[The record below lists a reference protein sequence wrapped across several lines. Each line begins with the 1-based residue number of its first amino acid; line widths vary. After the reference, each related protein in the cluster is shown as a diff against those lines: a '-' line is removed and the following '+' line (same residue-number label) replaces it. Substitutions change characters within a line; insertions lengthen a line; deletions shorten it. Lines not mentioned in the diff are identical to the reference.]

1 MATTLVTPPTTD
13 PVTLVEAKSHCRV
26 DIDDDDGLLAGY
38 ILTARQHLET
48 ETRRAF
54 ATQTW
59 DLTIDEQWPATRVNG
74 CYRNRIV
81 LPRPPVQSV
90 TSISYIDGAGATQVL
105 AANQYKLAKADT
117 GEWFIDPAYGVA
129 WPTIRREMAA
139 VTIRFVA
146 GYGNGVGQEPFPE
159 PLRQAMLL
167 LIGSWYENREAI
179 VIGTIVNELPLAVA
193 SLVFPFRV
201 FY

>member
-1 MATTLVTPPTTD
+1 MATTLVTPPTAD
-13 PVTLVEAKSHCRV
+13 PVTLVEAKAHCRIS
-26 DIDDDDGLLAGY
+26 IDDDDGLIAGY
-38 ILTARQHLET
+38 ILAARHHLET

-59 DLTIDEQWPATRVNG
+59 DLTIDDEWPIARVNG

-90 TSISYIDGAGATQVL
+90 TSISYIDGAGATQTL
-105 AANQYKLAKADT
+105 AADQYKLAKADT
-117 GEWFIDPAYGVA
+117 GEWLIEPAYGVS
-129 WPTIRREMAA
+129 WPTVRSEMAA
-139 VTIRFVA
+139 VTVRFVA
-146 GYGNGVGQEPFPE
+146 GYGTNPGDIPE

-167 LIGSWYENREAI
+167 LIGHWYENREAI
-179 VIGTIVNELPLAVA
+179 SIGNIVNELPLAVA
-193 SLVFPFRV
+193 ALVFPFRV

>member
-1 MATTLVTPPTTD
+1 MATILITPPTTD
-13 PVTLVEAKSHCRV
+13 PISLAEAKAHCRIG
-26 DIDDDDGLLAGY
+26 IDDDDGLLAGY
-38 ILTARQHLET
+38 VLAARHHLET

-54 ATQTW
+54 MTQTW
-59 DLTIDEQWPATRVNG
+59 DLTLDYGWPVTRVDG

-90 TSISYIDGAGATQVL
+90 TSISYIDGAGAAQTL
-105 AANQYKLAKADT
+105 ATNQYKLAKADT
-117 GEWFIDPAYGVA
+117 GEWFIEPAYGVS
-129 WPTIRREMAA
+129 WPTVRSEMAA
-139 VTIRFVA
+139 ITVRFVA
-146 GYGNGVGQEPFPE
+146 GYGSSPGDVPE

-167 LIGSWYENREAI
+167 LVGHYYENREA
-179 VIGTIVNELPLAVA
+179 VNVGAAVSELPLAVV